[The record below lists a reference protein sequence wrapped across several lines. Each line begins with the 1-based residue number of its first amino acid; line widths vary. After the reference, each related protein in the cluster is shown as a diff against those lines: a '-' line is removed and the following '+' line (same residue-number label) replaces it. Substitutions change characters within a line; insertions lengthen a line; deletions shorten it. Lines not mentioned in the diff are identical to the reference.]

1 MVDYKYTERSW
12 ILGTTIQ
19 NDSSPWSWRV
29 NSLVGE
35 IHMSKKSVQINIQY
49 DRDKNKGE
57 E

>member
-12 ILGTTIQ
+12 TLGTTIQ
-19 NDSSPWSWRV
+19 NDSGPWSWRV
-29 NSLVGE
+29 NSLVRV